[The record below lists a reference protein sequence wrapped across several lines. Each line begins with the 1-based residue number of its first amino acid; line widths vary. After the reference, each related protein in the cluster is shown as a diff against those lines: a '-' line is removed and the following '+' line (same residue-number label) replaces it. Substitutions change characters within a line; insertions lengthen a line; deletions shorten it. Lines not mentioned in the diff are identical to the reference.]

1 MPKIDYNNLP
11 VNYKTSV
18 QSLEMGLWEKLYYP
32 EIIRGLAITT
42 WHFVRNMTV
51 HTLHVFGLAK
61 NRRGAVTYQY
71 PEERRPLAKRLRG
84 RHRLTKKEDGT
95 ERCTA
100 CMLCE
105 TICPCDCI
113 YITPEEHSDPRVE
126 KHPKEYQ
133 IDILRCCF
141 CGYCVEACPCDAIR
155 MDTQVMELSHWDRT
169 RLVYDKKFLMEDI
182 KTLGAPPEY
191 APPEWWL
198 K

>member
-1 MPKIDYNNLP
+1 MAKIDYTQLP
-11 VNYKTSV
+11 INYKIAV
-18 QSLEMGLWEKLYYP
+18 QKLDMGLWEKIYYP
-32 EIIRGLAITT
+32 EVIRGLGITA
-42 WHFVRNMTV
+42 WHFIRNMTV

-71 PEERRPLAKRLRG
+71 PEERRPVARRYRG
-84 RHRLTKKEDGT
+84 RHRLMKKEDGT

-100 CMLCE
+100 CMMCE

-113 YITPEEHSDPRVE
+113 YITPEEHPDPRVE
-126 KHPKEYQ
+126 KHPAEYQ

-155 MDTQVMELSHWDRT
+155 MDTQYFDLSNWDRT
-169 RLVYDKKFLMEDI
+169 RLVYNKQFLLADP
-182 KTLGAPPEY
+182 KTPGAPPEY

>member
-1 MPKIDYNNLP
+1 MAKIDYSILP
-11 VNYKTSV
+11 VNFKTSV
-18 QSLEMGLWEKLYYP
+18 QVARMGLWEKLYYP
-32 EIIRGLAITT
+32 EIFRGLAITT

-51 HTLHVFGLAK
+51 HTLHVVGLAK
-61 NRRGAVTYQY
+61 QQLGAVTVQY
-71 PEERRPLAKRLRG
+71 PEERRPIAPRYRG
-84 RHRLTKKEDGT
+84 RHRLTKKEDGS

-113 YITPEEHSDPRVE
+113 YITAEEHADPSVE
-126 KHPKEYQ
+126 KHPAEYQ

-155 MDTQVMELSHWDRT
+155 MDTQVVELAHWDRT
-169 RLVYDKKFLMEDI
+169 RLVYNKQYLMADI
-182 KTLGAPPEY
+182 KSQGAPPEY
-191 APPEWWL
+191 APAEWWL